1 MAPRSFRIS
10 YQWVSDRIAIT
21 IVVSVLLCVA
31 FATRREH
38 NHTGLSSDRF
48 WSTKLGWSKNTDIVA
63 CGDSRVLNAVSPSV
77 IESVLPVVNARN
89 FGFSAAGYSAEY
101 LEAAGRVVD
110 PMSEQPT
117 IILGITP
124 HSLTPGA
131 CLRNTFIEE
140 KNKPSARLAHG
151 DSIDRTLFYFRPM
164 DTKQFRRLFR
174 VSRRSKQLTE
184 LNPDGWRAVQTDH
197 IDRENVI
204 EHYRSQLFENNTVE
218 WAIVDALCQAVY
230 DWTSEGVR
238 VFAFRPPTCTEM
250 ETVENERSGFNE
262 DKFVR
267 QFEQGGGIWLD
278 LKSSDLTCYDGSHI
292 NRQSAEKLSRR
303 LAEAISNYGRH
314 IDDAGNP
321 DLIDGRFGR
330 RITSETNPF
339 DPEAITVK

>member
-1 MAPRSFRIS
+1 
-10 YQWVSDRIAIT
+10 
-21 IVVSVLLCVA
+21 VVSVLLCVA

-204 EHYRSQLFENNTVE
+204 EHYRSQLFENNTVK

-330 RITSETNPF
+330 RITSETNRF